1 LTVELRYQWK
11 TSNSMVENC
20 PARYVVVSG
29 EGGYVIQ
36 GKRLPS
42 DVLAQLRNLGDDETG
57 VWVPAD
63 VIDGPGKT
71 E

>member
-1 LTVELRYQWK
+1 MELRFQWK
-11 TSNSMVENC
+11 TSNSNIENC
-20 PARYVVVSG
+20 PARYEVVSG

-36 GKRLPS
+36 GKRLS
-42 DVLAQLRNLGDDETG
+42 RRERRQLRNLGRDETA

-63 VIDGPGKT
+63 VITGPGKT

>member
-1 LTVELRYQWK
+1 VELRFQWK
-11 TSNSMVENC
+11 TTDSMVENC
-20 PARYVVVSG
+20 PARYEVVSA

-36 GKRLPS
+36 GKRLTRKERR
-42 DVLAQLRNLGDDETG
+42 QLRNLGRDETA

-71 E
+71 D

>member
-1 LTVELRYQWK
+1 MELQYQWK
-11 TSNSMVENC
+11 TTDSMVENC
-20 PARYVVVSG
+20 PARYKVVSS

-36 GKRLPS
+36 GKRLPPE
-42 DVLAQLRNLGDDETG
+42 VLAQLRSLGDDETG

-63 VIDGPGKT
+63 VIDGPGKI

>member
-1 LTVELRYQWK
+1 MELRFQRK
-11 TSNSMVENC
+11 TRESNIENC
-20 PARYVVVSG
+20 PARYEVVSG

-36 GKRLPS
+36 GKRLSPKERR
-42 DVLAQLRNLGDDETG
+42 QLRNLGRDETA

-63 VIDGPGKT
+63 VIDDPGRT

>member
-1 LTVELRYQWK
+1 VELQFQWK
-11 TSNSMVENC
+11 TSDSLVENC
-20 PARYVVVSG
+20 PARYKVVSS

-36 GKRLPS
+36 GKRLPRR
-42 DVLAQLRNLGDDETG
+42 VRRQLRNLGHDETG

-63 VIDGPGKT
+63 VIEGPGKT

>member
-1 LTVELRYQWK
+1 MELRFQRK
-11 TSNSMVENC
+11 TRESNIENC
-20 PARYVVVSG
+20 PARYEVVSG

-36 GKRLPS
+36 GK
-42 DVLAQLRNLGDDETG
+42 QLRNLGRDETA

-63 VIDGPGKT
+63 VIDDPGRT